1 MILKYRL
8 YQTILNF
15 RQILKY
21 QKNQLFRLIPKFHY
35 FRLIQRFHYFHSI
48 PSYH

>member
-35 FRLIQRFHYFHSI
+35 FHSI